1 MTTPNLP
8 PTTAPEDLP
17 QGVLTTSGLGSA
29 LQNPTA
35 SKYRTAAAGR
45 FPAVVNGTTAGNPAN
60 VGGPLGFI
68 VNLFAQFAENVATA
82 DPADIQKPEDLHGLI
97 ESFFEDLP
105 VIGFFIEL
113 KDAMTGEYD
122 GDDPVMLFIQALF
135 APIRRVLQIFTGRP
149 GGVNA
154 EPAEVDS
161 FWDDMQKT
169 LKGET
174 TAGEWFEDVSI
185 AAASGVETLAQN
197 IQAAVQ
203 GGVSAGAGIIAEAGQ
218 AVADLFGLA
227 DAAQK
232 IAIAAQ
238 QQIQDLQNE
247 TNQPGF
253 EGFSW
258 STIFSGADGASLPSG
273 DFVGTGLSIRGS
285 DGHVGIT
292 DGSADGHHY
301 KITTHEF
308 LSDTQSASIVLG
320 NRFSSGDD
328 LWTSVLVRCNTD
340 GTEGVF
346 ARAKRSTIQV
356 GRFTRSG
363 STFTWSSW
371 VSASRTQNQGDIL
384 RIRTSGDNYYA
395 QINGSTVIPWTDTSG
410 TVSKG
415 AAFRHAG
422 FTEQKDSLFGV
433 GLVSFRI
440 ASFAMADWLPPGGAV
455 TVPAWRLRRGLN
467 TEVALSVAHGAESLM
482 PNSFYTIADLANQV
496 TVDLTLGEVT
506 IVESG
511 WYSIKA
517 TSKNRDNS
525 QDSAGDDA
533 FDVRNAYRGTP
544 WVLYV
549 DGSPLE
555 GPFGTGQTT
564 EVYLAA
570 GQKVRVG
577 VSATVPVFGVNAF
590 GGTSTTTNY
599 AIPARSQI
607 THVGGAAPV
616 FTGRKIAS

>member
-1 MTTPNLP
+1 MSHPAPGWTGPKYTPAANVASP
-8 PTTAPEDLP
+8 DGGP
-17 QGVLTTSGLGSA
+17 QGMSDLANNWDKATFEAWLAEQWQETFGKTGIAMGGLRELVHAIISVFQGDVEP
-29 LQNPTA
+29 LEELIEE
-35 SKYRTAAAGR
+35 
-45 FPAVVNGTTAGNPAN
+45 AVRGIPL
-60 VGGPLGFI
+60 VGDLFADFWDAIRGDYEGDVGPL
-68 VNLFAQFAENVATA
+68 LA
-82 DPADIQKPEDLHGLI
+82 
-97 ESFFEDLP
+97 
-105 VIGFFIEL
+105 
-113 KDAMTGEYD
+113 
-122 GDDPVMLFIQALF
+122 IQALF
-135 APIRRVLQIFTGRP
+135 APIRRVVQIFTGRP
-149 GGVNA
+149 GGLGANA
-154 EPAEVDS
+154 TEVDD
-161 FWDDMQKT
+161 FWGDMQAT
-169 LKGET
+169 LKGEPT
-174 TAGEWFEDVSI
+174 SGSWFEDVSI
-185 AAASGVETLAQN
+185 AAASGVEQLAEN
-197 IQAAVQ
+197 IAD
-203 GGVSAGAGIIAEAGQ
+203 GVAAGAGAIANAGQ
-218 AVADLFGLA
+218 KIADLLGLA
-227 DAAQK
+227 DSAQK
-232 IAIAAQ
+232 IAMAAQ

-258 STIFSGADGASLPSG
+258 STIFSGADGAALPSG
-273 DFVGTGLSIRGS
+273 DFVGSGLSIRGE

-292 DGSADGHHY
+292 DGSPDGHHY

-320 NRFSSGDD
+320 NRFSSGDN
-328 LWTSVLVRCNTD
+328 LWTSALVRCNAA

-346 ARAKRSTIQV
+346 ARANRSTVQV

-363 STFTWSSW
+363 STFAFSSW

-467 TEVALSVAHGAESLM
+467 TEVALSVAHGAEALM

-511 WYSIKA
+511 WYAIKA

-525 QDSAGDDA
+525 SDGAGDDA
-533 FDVRNAYRGTP
+533 YDVRNAYRASP
-544 WVLYV
+544 WQLYV
-549 DGSPLE
+549 DGGPLE
-555 GPFGTGQTT
+555 GPFPSGVPT

-607 THVGGAAPV
+607 THVGGSSPV
-616 FTGRKIAS
+616 FTGRKFAS

>member
-1 MTTPNLP
+1 MTHPAPWSPPSTGIVAAGATPGGPEGLADFASWDDATWNGFLNAKFAAWLEKYNVPFEYLNNLASSIVLAFQGDP
-8 PTTAPEDLP
+8 GPLEDLIED
-17 QGVLTTSGLGSA
+17 
-29 LQNPTA
+29 
-35 SKYRTAAAGR
+35 
-45 FPAVVNGTTAGNPAN
+45 AVREIPI
-60 VGGPLGFI
+60 VGDIL
-68 VNLFAQFAENVATA
+68 A
-82 DPADIQKPEDLHGLI
+82 DLW
-97 ESFFEDLP
+97 
-105 VIGFFIEL
+105 
-113 KDAMTGEYD
+113 DAIRGEYE
-122 GDDPVMLFIQALF
+122 GDHPILLAIQGLF
-135 APIRRVLQIFTGRP
+135 APIRRVVQIFTGRP
-149 GGVNA
+149 GGLGANA
-154 EPAEVDS
+154 SEVDD
-161 FWDDMQKT
+161 FWGDMQRT
-169 LKGET
+169 LKGEDT
-174 TAGEWFEDVSI
+174 VGEWFEDVSI

-203 GGVSAGAGIIAEAGQ
+203 GGVSAGAGIIAQAGQ

-258 STIFSGADGASLPSG
+258 STIFSGADGAALPSG

-292 DGSADGHHY
+292 DGAPDGHHY

-328 LWTSVLVRCNTD
+328 LWTSVLVRCND
-340 GTEGVF
+340 AGTEGVF

-455 TVPAWRLRRGLN
+455 TTPAWRLRRGLN
-467 TEVALSVAHGAESLM
+467 TEVALTVAHGAEALM
-482 PNSFYTIADLANQV
+482 PNGFYTIADLANQV

-511 WYSIKA
+511 WYKIKA

-525 QDSAGDDA
+525 NDSAGDDA
-533 FDVRNAYRGTP
+533 YDVRNAYRASP
-544 WVLYV
+544 WQLYV
-549 DGSPLE
+549 DGGPLE
-555 GPFGTGQTT
+555 GPFSAGVPT

-577 VSATVPVFGVNAF
+577 VSATVPVFAVNAF
-590 GGTSTTTNY
+590 GGTSTSTNY
-599 AIPARSQI
+599 AVPARSQI
-607 THVGGAAPV
+607 THVGGASPV
-616 FTGRKIAS
+616 FTGRKFAS